1 MKKKLLF
8 VIALMALL
16 PLTITSCS
24 DGKNY
29 PYIGENGNWFVNNED
44 TGIPATGPAGQDG
57 SDGENGTNGSDGENG
72 TNGATPTIG
81 ENGNW
86 WIGGADTG
94 IPATGSSGENGT
106 DGETPFIGQN
116 GNWWIGS
123 VDTGIAAEG
132 KTPVITIG
140 HNGNWLINGED
151 TGMPSK
157 GEDGSRIEIKDGYW
171 YIDEVNTGIKA
182 EGMDGTSPVIT
193 IGENGNWF
201 IDGVDTG
208 MPSQG
213 EDGSKIEIIDGYWYI
228 DEVNTGIKA
237 IGEDGLT
244 PFIGENGNWR
254 IGENDTGVKAEGKDG
269 HSPEIT
275 IGENGNWF
283 IDGVD
288 TGKNAITLDYYTV
301 TLDLNGGYVDGSQT
315 FTDTYTV
322 REGHTIPDLPI
333 PTKTDFEFLGWYTG
347 LDQTSDRFTTTT
359 QVYSDLN
366 LTAVYRSLAEDTYT
380 IKWVNYD
387 GTELEVDNDVLYGTI
402 PTYDGEIPTK
412 PSDFRFSY
420 EFADWS
426 PTVEPASKDVVYVAQ
441 FKDIP
446 LEYTITYELNGH
458 GKLVEPVNVV
468 TYGDA
473 LQYPELDKTDIVNL
487 AFDGWYLD
495 AEFHNRVSFPY
506 YPQSNTTL
514 YAKWVAIDEGLFST
528 YPNNDGTCTI
538 RSFFGTNAEYETIA
552 IPSIINGST
561 VTGIDSAFQNNQQIK
576 NIILPDT
583 IQNINDNA
591 FKNSSLESINLP
603 NSVITIGNSAF
614 ENCQSLKLDMTALPN
629 LESVGDCAFADSNIT
644 NFNFTESTNLY
655 YIGSYAFR
663 YANLEQVDLY
673 NANQLTELNGDCF
686 FFCDNLISVK
696 LPQRLET
703 IGNTAFYYCSNLT
716 TIEFPSSLKTI
727 GSQAFSYCTSLTTLI
742 LPISIN
748 TINNEAFEYC
758 TSLSL
763 YCEQTSKPYGWED
776 TFAGDALPYWYSESE
791 PQGAGTYWHYID
803 DEEGNQVPQ
812 KW

>member
-1 MKKKLLF
+1 MKKKFLF
-8 VIALMALL
+8 VIALMALM
-16 PLTITSCS
+16 PLALTSCS
-24 DGKNY
+24 NDKNY
-29 PYIGENGNWFVNNED
+29 PYIGENGNWFVNNKD
-44 TGIPATGPAGQDG
+44 TGVPATGPAGQNG
-57 SDGENGTNGSDGENG
+57 ADGEDGADGVNGQDGANGNS
-72 TNGATPTIG
+72 PTIG

-86 WIGGADTG
+86 WLGNTDTG
-94 IPATGSSGENGT
+94 IPATGAAGENGT
-106 DGETPFIGQN
+106 NGETPFIGQN

-140 HNGNWLINGED
+140 HNGNWFIDGED

-171 YIDEVNTGIKA
+171 YINEINTGIKA
-182 EGMDGTSPVIT
+182 EGMDGTSPVIA

-301 TLDLNGGYVDGSQT
+301 TLDLNGGTVEDMMSFQ
-315 FTDTYTV
+315 DTYTV
-322 REGHTIPDLPI
+322 REGHTIPELPI
-333 PTKTDFEFLGWYTG
+333 PIKDNFEFLGWYTG

-359 QVYSDLN
+359 QVYSDLT
-366 LTAVYRSLAEDTYT
+366 LTAVYRSLVEDTYT

-387 GTELEVDNDVLYGTI
+387 GTELEVDNDVLYGTT

-412 PSDFRFSY
+412 ASDSRFSY

-426 PTVEPASKDVVYVAQ
+426 PAVEPASKDVVYVAQ
-441 FKDIP
+441 FKEIP
-446 LEYTITYELNGH
+446 LQYTITYELNGH

-473 LQYPELDKTDIVNL
+473 LQYPKLNKTDIVDL
-487 AFDGWYLD
+487 AFDGRYLD
-495 AEFHNRVSFPY
+495 VEFQNRVSFPY

-514 YAKWVAIDEGLFST
+514 YAKWVTIDEGLFST
-528 YPNNDGTCTI
+528 YSNDDGTCTI
-538 RSFFGTNAEYETIA
+538 RSFFGTDAEYETIA
-552 IPSIINGST
+552 IPSTINGET
-561 VTGIDSAFQNNQQIK
+561 VTGIDNAFQNNKQIK

-591 FKNSSLESINLP
+591 FRNSSLESINLP
-603 NSVITIGNSAF
+603 TSVITIGNNAF
-614 ENCQSLKLDMTALPN
+614 EYCRNLKLDMTTLPN
-629 LESVGDCAFADSNIT
+629 LESVGDYAFNQTYISN
-644 NFNFTESTNLY
+644 FDFAESTKLN
-655 YIGSYAFR
+655 YIGSYAFEFTD
-663 YANLEQVDLY
+663 LEQVDLY
-673 NANQLTELNGDCF
+673 NATQLTELNVWCF
-686 FFCDNLISVK
+686 GNCNLVSVK
-696 LPQRLET
+696 LPEELDL
-703 IGNTAFYYCSNLT
+703 IGSSAFDGCQNLA
-716 TIEFPSSLKTI
+716 TIELPNSLKTI
-727 GSQAFSYCTSLTTLI
+727 ESRSFNRCTSLTTLI

-748 TINNEAFEYC
+748 TIDYEAFHNC
-758 TSLSL
+758 TALSL
-763 YCEQTSKPYGWED
+763 YCEQTSKPNGWDD
-776 TFAGDALPYWYSESE
+776 TFAGHALTYWYSANE
-791 PQGAGTYWHYID
+791 PQGAGTYWHYVY